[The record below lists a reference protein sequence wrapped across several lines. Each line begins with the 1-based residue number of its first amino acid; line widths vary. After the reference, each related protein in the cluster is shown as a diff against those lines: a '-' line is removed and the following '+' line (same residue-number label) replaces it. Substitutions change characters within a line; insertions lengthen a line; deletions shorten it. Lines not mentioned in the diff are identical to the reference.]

1 MTKPNIF
8 AAYDGGVTEAAE
20 RVLVTLLRGFGPWK
34 DSVFLVGGLTP
45 RYLVAARPPEVPQHA
60 GTGDVDVVVDVAIL
74 TDTEAY
80 STLEENLHAMWF
92 DRGTN
97 DRGVKV
103 SWRWE
108 ARLETGAT
116 MILEFLAEH
125 PELGGGKVKVLPT
138 EGHVSALNIPH
149 ASMVFDLY
157 DETKLTAELLGDG
170 GLATETVRYANIV
183 SFTCLKAFAFDH
195 RNARKDAHD
204 LVYCL
209 EHHPGGLDVAI
220 RAFKNAMAGQHA
232 DAVHEAIAK
241 LQTRFVHDDLDQSY
255 RRDGP
260 VAVARFGDNDADAG
274 GNEEVR
280 DLRILRQR
288 QVADM
293 MGKFLRALETGG

>member
-1 MTKPNIF
+1 MTKPKTF
-8 AAYDGGVTEAAE
+8 DAYNGAVTEAAE

-34 DSVFLVGGLTP
+34 DTVFLVGGLTP

-80 STLEENLHAMWF
+80 STLEENLRAMGF
-92 DRGTN
+92 ERGTN
-97 DRGVKV
+97 ENGVKV

-116 MILEFLAEH
+116 MVLEFLAEH

-138 EGHVSALNIPH
+138 EGNVSALNIPH
-149 ASMVFDLY
+149 ASMVFDLH
-157 DETKLTAELLGDG
+157 DTTELTAELLNGG
-170 GLATETVRYANIV
+170 GLATEVVRYANIV

-209 EHHPGGLDVAI
+209 EHYPGGLDSVI
-220 RAFKNAMAGQHA
+220 SAFKDALAASHA
-232 DAVHEAIAK
+232 EAVQEALAK
-241 LQTRFVHDDLDQSY
+241 LKTRFVHEDPDQSY
-255 RRDGP
+255 RRDGA
-260 VAVARFGDNDADAG
+260 VAVARFEDNDADVDD
-274 GNEEVR
+274 NEEIR

-288 QVADM
+288 QVADL
-293 MGKFLRALETGG
+293 MGQFFAALA

>member
-1 MTKPNIF
+1 MMSKPKTF
-8 AAYDGGVTEAAE
+8 DAYNGAVTEAAE

-34 DSVFLVGGLTP
+34 DTVFLVGGLTP

-80 STLEENLHAMWF
+80 STLEENLHAMGF
-92 DRGTN
+92 ERGTN
-97 DRGVKV
+97 ESGVKV

-116 MILEFLAEH
+116 MVLEFLAEH

-138 EGHVSALNIPH
+138 EGNVSALNIPH
-149 ASMVFDLY
+149 ASMVFDLH
-157 DETKLTAELLGDG
+157 DTTELTAELLNGG
-170 GLATETVRYANIV
+170 GLATEVVRYANIV

-209 EHHPGGLDVAI
+209 EHYPGGLDSVI
-220 RAFKNAMAGQHA
+220 SAFNDALAGSHA
-232 DAVHEAIAK
+232 EAVQEALAK
-241 LQTRFVHDDLDQSY
+241 LKTRFVHEDPDQSY
-255 RRDGP
+255 RRDGA
-260 VAVARFGDNDADAG
+260 VAVARFEDNDADVDD
-274 GNEEVR
+274 NEEIR

-288 QVADM
+288 QVADL
-293 MGKFLRALETGG
+293 MGQFFAALA

>member
-1 MTKPNIF
+1 MMTKPKTF
-8 AAYDGGVTEAAE
+8 DAYNGAVTEAAE

-34 DSVFLVGGLTP
+34 DTVFLVGGLTP
-45 RYLVAARPPEVPQHA
+45 RYLVAARPPKVPQHA

-80 STLEENLHAMWF
+80 STLEENLHAMGF

-97 DRGVKV
+97 ESGVKV

-138 EGHVSALNIPH
+138 EGNVSALNIPH
-149 ASMVFDLY
+149 ASMVFDLH
-157 DETKLTAELLGDG
+157 DTTELTAELLNGG
-170 GLATETVRYANIV
+170 GLATEVVRYANIV

-209 EHHPGGLDVAI
+209 EHYPGGLDSVI
-220 RAFKNAMAGQHA
+220 SAFKDALAGSHA
-232 DAVHEAIAK
+232 EAVQEALAK
-241 LQTRFVHDDLDQSY
+241 LKTRFVHEDPDQSY
-255 RRDGP
+255 RRDGA
-260 VAVARFGDNDADAG
+260 VAVARFEDNDADVDD
-274 GNEEVR
+274 NEEIR

-288 QVADM
+288 QVADL
-293 MGKFLRALETGG
+293 MGQFFAALA

>member
-1 MTKPNIF
+1 MMTKPKTF
-8 AAYDGGVTEAAE
+8 GAYNGAVTEAAE

-34 DSVFLVGGLTP
+34 DTVFLVGGLTP

-80 STLEENLHAMWF
+80 STLEENLHAMGF
-92 DRGTN
+92 ERGTN
-97 DRGVKV
+97 ENGVKV

-116 MILEFLAEH
+116 MVLEFLAEH

-138 EGHVSALNIPH
+138 EGNVSALNIPH
-149 ASMVFDLY
+149 ASMVFDLH
-157 DETKLTAELLGDG
+157 DTTELTAELLNGG
-170 GLATETVRYANIV
+170 GLATEVVRYANIV

-209 EHHPGGLDVAI
+209 EHYPGGLDSVI
-220 RAFKNAMAGQHA
+220 SAFKDALAGSHA
-232 DAVHEAIAK
+232 EAVQEALAK
-241 LQTRFVHDDLDQSY
+241 LKTRFVHEDPDQSY
-255 RRDGP
+255 RRDGA
-260 VAVARFGDNDADAG
+260 VAVARFEDNDADVDD
-274 GNEEVR
+274 NEEIR

-288 QVADM
+288 QVADL
-293 MGKFLRALETGG
+293 MGQFFAALA

>member
-1 MTKPNIF
+1 MMGKPKTF
-8 AAYDGGVTEAAE
+8 DAYNGAVTEAAE

-34 DSVFLVGGLTP
+34 DTVFLVGGLTP

-80 STLEENLHAMWF
+80 STLEENLHAMGF
-92 DRGTN
+92 ERGTN
-97 DRGVKV
+97 ESGVKV

-116 MILEFLAEH
+116 MVLEFLAEH

-138 EGHVSALNIPH
+138 EGNVSALNIPH
-149 ASMVFDLY
+149 ASMVFDLH
-157 DETKLTAELLGDG
+157 DTTELTAELLNGG
-170 GLATETVRYANIV
+170 GLATEVVRYANIV

-209 EHHPGGLDVAI
+209 EHYPGGLDSVI
-220 RAFKNAMAGQHA
+220 SAFNDALAGSHA
-232 DAVHEAIAK
+232 EAVQEALAK
-241 LQTRFVHDDLDQSY
+241 LKTRFVHEDPDQSY
-255 RRDGP
+255 RRDGA
-260 VAVARFGDNDADAG
+260 VAVARFEDNDADVDD
-274 GNEEVR
+274 NEEIR

-288 QVADM
+288 QVADL
-293 MGKFLRALETGG
+293 MGQFFAALA

>member
-1 MTKPNIF
+1 MMSKPKTF
-8 AAYDGGVTEAAE
+8 DAYNGAVTEAAE

-34 DSVFLVGGLTP
+34 DTVFLVGGLTP

-80 STLEENLHAMWF
+80 STLEENLHAMGF
-92 DRGTN
+92 ERGTN
-97 DRGVKV
+97 ESGVKV

-116 MILEFLAEH
+116 MVLEFLAEH

-138 EGHVSALNIPH
+138 EGNVSALNIPH
-149 ASMVFDLY
+149 ASMVFDLH
-157 DETKLTAELLGDG
+157 DTTELTAELLNGG
-170 GLATETVRYANIV
+170 GLATEVVRYANIV

-209 EHHPGGLDVAI
+209 AHYPGGLVSVI
-220 RAFKNAMAGQHA
+220 SAFKDALAGSHA
-232 DAVHEAIAK
+232 EAVQEALAK
-241 LQTRFVHDDLDQSY
+241 LKTRFVHEDPDQSY
-255 RRDGP
+255 RRDGA
-260 VAVARFGDNDADAG
+260 VAVARFEDNDADVDD
-274 GNEEVR
+274 NEEIR

-288 QVADM
+288 QVADL
-293 MGKFLRALETGG
+293 MGQFFAALA

>member
-1 MTKPNIF
+1 MMAKPKTF
-8 AAYDGGVTEAAE
+8 DAYNGAVTEAAE

-34 DSVFLVGGLTP
+34 DTVFLVGGLTP

-80 STLEENLHAMWF
+80 STLEENLHAMGF
-92 DRGTN
+92 ERGTN
-97 DRGVKV
+97 ENGVKV

-116 MILEFLAEH
+116 MVLEFLAEH

-138 EGHVSALNIPH
+138 EGNVSALNIPH
-149 ASMVFDLY
+149 ASMVFDLH
-157 DETKLTAELLGDG
+157 DTTELTAELLNGG
-170 GLATETVRYANIV
+170 GLATEVVRYANIV

-209 EHHPGGLDVAI
+209 EHYPGGLDSVI
-220 RAFKNAMAGQHA
+220 SAFKDALAGSHA
-232 DAVHEAIAK
+232 EAVQEALAK
-241 LQTRFVHDDLDQSY
+241 LKTRFVHEDPDQSY
-255 RRDGP
+255 RRDGA
-260 VAVARFGDNDADAG
+260 VAVARFEDNDADVDD
-274 GNEEVR
+274 NEEIR

-288 QVADM
+288 QVADL
-293 MGKFLRALETGG
+293 MGQFFAALA

>member
-1 MTKPNIF
+1 MTKSKTF
-8 AAYDGGVTEAAE
+8 DAYNGAVTEGAE

-34 DSVFLVGGLTP
+34 DTVFLVGGLTP

-80 STLEENLHAMWF
+80 STLEENLHAMGF
-92 DRGTN
+92 ERGTN
-97 DRGVKV
+97 ENGVKV

-116 MILEFLAEH
+116 MVLEFLAEH

-138 EGHVSALNIPH
+138 EGNVSALNIPH
-149 ASMVFDLY
+149 ASMVFDLH
-157 DETKLTAELLGDG
+157 DTTELTAELLNGG

-209 EHHPGGLDVAI
+209 EHYPGGLDSAI
-220 RAFKNAMAGQHA
+220 SAFKDALAGPHA
-232 DAVHEAIAK
+232 GAVQEALTK
-241 LQTRFVHDDLDQSY
+241 LKTRFVHDDPDQSY
-255 RRDGP
+255 RRDGA
-260 VAVARFGDNDADAG
+260 VAVARFEDNDADVDD
-274 GNEEVR
+274 NEEIR

-288 QVADM
+288 QVADL
-293 MGKFLRALETGG
+293 MGQFFAALA

>member
-1 MTKPNIF
+1 MMTKPKTF
-8 AAYDGGVTEAAE
+8 DAYNGAVTEAAE

-34 DSVFLVGGLTP
+34 DTVFLVGGLTP
-45 RYLVAARPPEVPQHA
+45 RYLVAARPPKVPQHA

-80 STLEENLHAMWF
+80 STLEENLHAMGF
-92 DRGTN
+92 ERGTN
-97 DRGVKV
+97 ENGVKV

-116 MILEFLAEH
+116 MVLEFLAEH

-138 EGHVSALNIPH
+138 EGNVSALNIPH
-149 ASMVFDLY
+149 ASMVFDLH
-157 DETKLTAELLGDG
+157 DTTELTAELLNGG
-170 GLATETVRYANIV
+170 GLATEVVRYANIV

-209 EHHPGGLDVAI
+209 EHYPGGLDSVI
-220 RAFKNAMAGQHA
+220 SAFKDALAGSHA
-232 DAVHEAIAK
+232 EAVQEALAK
-241 LQTRFVHDDLDQSY
+241 LKTRFVHEDPDQSY
-255 RRDGP
+255 RRDGA
-260 VAVARFGDNDADAG
+260 VAVARFEDNDADVDD
-274 GNEEVR
+274 NEEIR

-288 QVADM
+288 QVADL
-293 MGKFLRALETGG
+293 MGQFFAALA

>member
-1 MTKPNIF
+1 MTKPKTF
-8 AAYDGGVTEAAE
+8 DAYNGAVTEAAE

-34 DSVFLVGGLTP
+34 DTVFLVGGLTP

-80 STLEENLHAMWF
+80 STLEENLHAMGF
-92 DRGTN
+92 DRATN
-97 DRGVKV
+97 ENGVKV

-116 MILEFLAEH
+116 MVLEFLAEH

-138 EGHVSALNIPH
+138 EGNVSALNIPH
-149 ASMVFDLY
+149 ASMVFDLH
-157 DETKLTAELLGDG
+157 DTTELTAELLNGG
-170 GLATETVRYANIV
+170 GLATEVVRYANIV

-209 EHHPGGLDVAI
+209 EHYPGGLDSAI
-220 RAFKNAMAGQHA
+220 LAFKDALEGPHA
-232 DAVHEAIAK
+232 EAVQEALAK
-241 LQTRFVHDDLDQSY
+241 LKTRFVHEDPDQSY
-255 RRDGP
+255 RRDGA
-260 VAVARFGDNDADAG
+260 VAVARFEDNDADVDD
-274 GNEEVR
+274 NEEIR

-288 QVADM
+288 QVADL
-293 MGKFLRALETGG
+293 MGQFFAALT